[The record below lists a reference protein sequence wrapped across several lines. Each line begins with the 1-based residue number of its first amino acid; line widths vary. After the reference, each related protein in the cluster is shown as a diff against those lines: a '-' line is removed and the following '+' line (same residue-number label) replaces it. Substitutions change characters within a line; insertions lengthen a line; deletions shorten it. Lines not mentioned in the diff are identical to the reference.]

1 MKTYTVYKGQT
12 YAQPSL
18 TGSVGDRL
26 TFDFILDYTWLQLYQ
41 NEDNSTHKICGVS
54 DLFGKNSVRMGVRRA
69 DKKVDSLVAVP
80 YIHNKGVIDYAPFRD
95 LSGRIVKITW
105 GVKYRCYI
113 SKVSNGWK
121 IELWNYDKE
130 TKLAECITPISI
142 STIRRLSAMYIQ
154 VGSQPSLWTISTQMQ
169 IISK

>member
-18 TGSVGDRL
+18 IGAVGERL

-41 NEDNSTHKICGVS
+41 NADNSTHKICGVS
-54 DLFGKNSVRMGVRRA
+54 DLFGRNSLRMGTRRA
-69 DKKVDSLVAVP
+69 DKKVDSLIAVP
-80 YIHNKGVIDYAPFRD
+80 YIHNKGVINYTPFRD
-95 LSGRIVKITW
+95 LAGRIVKITW

-113 SKVSNGWK
+113 TKVATGWK

-130 TKLAECITPISI
+130 IKLAECIAPINI
-142 STIRRLSAMYIQ
+142 TGIRRLSGMYIEP
-154 VGSQPSLWTISTQMQ
+154 GSGPSLWTISSQIQ
-169 IISK
+169 IINK